1 MSLKSSPQGRLA
13 SQMPHDKGVD
23 KTMGAFSRNDL
34 TTGAQQGPDRLKTS
48 QKVEATVPR
57 WRLTRRGMLR
67 GTAGLL
73 GTAVVVPYG
82 VGAAAAVEPAGP
94 SASPA
99 DLEAEL
105 ASLEKPIYLLETAV
119 PETFTVSGG
128 QMSISDSH
136 AKIGRHS
143 LQWKY
148 QAGSRLSVQTEL
160 HVGTAETNQTDYFAV
175 WLYNES
181 PVEGG
186 LRLEFGREDRV
197 DAHQDI
203 HLDFTGWR
211 TVWLQYSRDL
221 DGQVREDMN
230 RITLVAPA
238 AAGAIW
244 IDQLVT
250 NVSVRPDRPMP
261 DLQVPDIAPNL
272 SEAPNFHWLG
282 LLTYWKLQEEPGF
295 DSGSVRQQEIDDAH
309 TIYERLLTRQRK
321 DRGHSAAALADLE
334 QQFETFGI
342 PQLADP
348 DAKGSALRPASVGSL
363 VYDKQLEVIP
373 AEYRDAVVELSQGK
387 QLRTVWDDLGLLAA
401 QTWDT
406 AHRDGDTAG
415 AERAGQL
422 VLRLMVHLLDQGW
435 AAGSAQGSTH
445 HLGYSIR
452 SWMDAVLLVEPLLR
466 QRELWQQCSQ
476 ALEWYVGT
484 GRLTYD
490 FTDPSHRSGLV
501 DVLNTLLE
509 GLLTSCF
516 LPTSWEDRVGR
527 LRAFHTWID
536 HAHSYSPGLDGGYKP
551 DGSVYH
557 HNGPYTL
564 YGRDGLKGS
573 IPVLLDAAGTVF
585 ALGS

>member
-57 WRLTRRGMLR
+57 WRLTLRGMLR

-160 HVGTAETNQTDYFAV
+160 HVGTAEVNQTDYFAV
-175 WLYNES
+175 WLYNETA
-181 PVEGG
+181 VDGD
-186 LRLEFGREDRV
+186 LRLEFGRGDRV
-197 DAHQDI
+197 DAHKDV

-211 TVWLQYSRDL
+211 AVWLRYSRDL
-221 DGQVREDMN
+221 DGEARDDMN

-238 AAGAIW
+238 ASGMIW

-272 SEAPNFHWLG
+272 SDAPNFHWLG
-282 LLTYWKLQEEPGF
+282 LLTYWKLPHDPGF
-295 DSGSVRQQEIDDAH
+295 DSARVTQHERDDAP

-321 DRGHSAAALADLE
+321 DRDHGASALAELE

-342 PQLADP
+342 PDLADP
-348 DAKGSALRPASVGSL
+348 EATGSALRPASVGSL

-373 AEYRDAVVELSQGK
+373 AEYRDAVIDISHGQR
-387 QLRTVWDDLGLLAA
+387 LRTVWDDLGLLTAR
-401 QTWDT
+401 TWEA

-415 AERAGQL
+415 AERGGQL
-422 VLRLMVHLLDQGW
+422 VLRVMVHLLARGW
-435 AAGSAQGSTH
+435 A
-445 HLGYSIR
+445 
-452 SWMDAVLLVEPLLR
+452 D
-466 QRELWQQCSQ
+466 
-476 ALEWYVGT
+476 
-484 GRLTYD
+484 
-490 FTDPSHRSGLV
+490 
-501 DVLNTLLE
+501 
-509 GLLTSCF
+509 
-516 LPTSWEDRVGR
+516 
-527 LRAFHTWID
+527 
-536 HAHSYSPGLDGGYKP
+536 
-551 DGSVYH
+551 
-557 HNGPYTL
+557 
-564 YGRDGLKGS
+564 
-573 IPVLLDAAGTVF
+573 
-585 ALGS
+585 